1 MRQTLTDNFW
11 GIHKNINCAFPLR
24 TSLVNVNKSIENLN
38 EQLLREFLTEK
49 LFLCSAV
56 VKKSV
61 VYRSCFGQPIVHF
74 LKYQ

>member
-24 TSLVNVNKSIENLN
+24 ISLVNVNKSIENLN
-38 EQLLREFLTEK
+38 EQLLREFLTEN